1 MSEMIGT
8 VADKGEATSKKGKSY
23 EWLLMAENKQRFMS
37 FNGSITESG
46 AQIGSKVAITG
57 WEKNKDFIDTIK
69 VVPTDTQANLAS
81 VVMPEGKTMGS
92 TDKRIY
98 YAALLK
104 DASDIVAQFMAATS
118 NKRDSWILTNDEL
131 EQISQNVVNIADK
144 LMDKTSWVFG

>member
-1 MSEMIGT
+1 MEMIGT
-8 VADKGEATSKKGKSY
+8 VADKGEAMSKKGKSY
-23 EWLLMAENKQRFMS
+23 EWLIMAENKQRFMS
-37 FNGSITESG
+37 FNGSITTSG

-69 VVPTDTQANLAS
+69 VVPTETQANLKDVGDAAPA
-81 VVMPEGKTMGS
+81 VGGG

-104 DASDIVAQFMAATS
+104 DASDIVGNFMAATS

-144 LMDKTSWVFG
+144 LMDKTSWVFE